1 MPPSPTRPTARILEN
16 FADCRMVKATIPLL
30 REDSLHLD
38 GVIQNFTDSSLDI
51 QFPAQSLPINDLAEE
66 GRWRITFDKGLS
78 FLTIWARLAVLLNP
92 NRVQL
97 DIIGSESNQYARR
110 DHRVDTE
117 IYLRFWRAG
126 DGRQELP
133 PQRTRVNLSGCGIS
147 FNAETALA
155 ANSLVELELFLPGG
169 TLERVRCV
177 GRVIRGSGQQE
188 HCSVTALELVNPCQD
203 DIEKIINFSMTE
215 QFRDMQLKARML
227 ASSMGP
233 KNG

>member
-1 MPPSPTRPTARILEN
+1 MPSSPTPPTKILES
-16 FADCRMVKATIPLL
+16 FADCRMIKATIPLL
-30 REDSLHLD
+30 GEKTLPLD
-38 GVIQNFTDSSLDI
+38 GVIKDFTDTSLEI
-51 QFPAQSLPINDLAEE
+51 QFPSQALPAADLAKE

-97 DIIGSESNQYARR
+97 DIIGSESNHYARR
-110 DHRVDTE
+110 DHRVNTE
-117 IYLRFWRAG
+117 VYLRFWQAG

-147 FNAETALA
+147 FSAETALA

-169 TLERVRCV
+169 TLEKVRCV

-203 DIEKIINFSMTE
+203 DIEKIINFCMTE
-215 QFRDMQLKARML
+215 QFRDMQQKARML

-233 KNG
+233 ENI